1 MKENK
6 TRKQDAGGVGRCG
19 GKGDPD
25 LSFTN
30 DFFSEIYAENGESC
44 NWKFR
49 FDLCTLF
56 RILSKDWLASIS

>member
-6 TRKQDAGGVGRCG
+6 RRKQDAGGVGRCG

-30 DFFSEIYAENGESC
+30 DFFSEIYHPIVS
-44 NWKFR
+44 
-49 FDLCTLF
+49 
-56 RILSKDWLASIS
+56 LAPYIATV